1 MADQPPDGFREEI
14 REEFLTCSI
23 CMEVYTRPKMLPCVH
38 TFCQRC
44 LEGYAAGKPSIA
56 CPTCRREVVLPSGGV
71 QNLTDNFYIAS
82 LCAKVSSPASHETH
96 QTTGQTP
103 APQAEN
109 PCSNHPGN
117 QVRSFCRTCQ
127 IATCAE
133 CADHHPGHAMD
144 DIETVL
150 TEKRGQIG
158 QTLEHAKGRIHKLYG
173 FLDELDQADSQAE
186 RSFQSAESLVHQTS
200 RRLVEEVCRQ
210 QEGVVADLRA
220 RAAARR
226 AELTQQRERVQKTM
240 SDLIVACRRAEED
253 MRTTDIQAMSTRQ
266 HDLTEIVTSQ
276 GATDLNLSGQE
287 VEFKPCS
294 DAVSIGQLGVKDSGG
309 TLTLPQSPTR
319 PQAQQ
324 AATVQANITIGGL
337 KGRGAGQFDFPTDV
351 AVTNFHIFVLDK
363 GNNRV
368 QVLDKRGSFVR
379 AFETGN
385 EFSKPQG
392 IAVNPSGQVVVTD
405 LGNGTVKIFSQEGEL
420 LEYFGEGFAK
430 PCGISIHPW
439 TGVVAISD
447 IQKERVT
454 LHRPDGSLLLTLNS
468 RGEGNKSFKKPAY
481 VGTLNSGGV
490 LISDNATQSLKLYSR
505 AGEFVRA
512 VGKTTERVDGSGQL
526 RYPRGIIVD
535 NDDNIIVADADNG
548 TVDVFDSNGKF
559 LLHTANKADGLKR
572 PTGLALLGD
581 RRLVV
586 TDTAT
591 HSVLIL
597 NMADKDIL
605 PRDAGGTDSPSK
617 VCSVM

>member
-1 MADQPPDGFREEI
+1 MADQPDGFREEI

-44 LEGYAAGKPSIA
+44 LEEYAAGKSSMA
-56 CPTCRREVVLPSGGV
+56 CPTCRREVMLPVGGV
-71 QNLTDNFYIAS
+71 QALTDNFYIAS
-82 LCAKVSSPASHETH
+82 LCAKVSSPSHET
-96 QTTGQTP
+96 QTTGQTTL
-103 APQAEN
+103 QTTN

-117 QVRSFCRTCQ
+117 QVLAFCRTCQ
-127 IATCAE
+127 IATCAA
-133 CADHHPGHAMD
+133 CADDHPGHDVD
-144 DIETVL
+144 DIATVML
-150 TEKRGQIG
+150 EKRGEIG
-158 QTLEHAKGRIHKLYG
+158 QTLDNAKGRIHKLYG
-173 FLDELDQADSQAE
+173 FLDELDQADLQAE
-186 RSFQSAESLVHQTS
+186 RNFQEAETLVNQTCQ
-200 RRLVEEVCRQ
+200 RLVEAVARQ
-210 QEGVVADLRA
+210 QEGVIGDLRA
-220 RAAARR
+220 RAGARR
-226 AELTQQRERVQKTM
+226 AELTQRREQVQTTM
-240 SDLIVACRRAEED
+240 SNLIVACRRAEED
-253 MRTTDIQAMSTRQ
+253 MRTTDLQAMSTRQ
-266 HDLTEIVTSQ
+266 HDLTEIVTSH
-276 GATDLNLSGQE
+276 GATDLNISGEE
-287 VEFKPCS
+287 VEFQPCL
-294 DAVSIGQLGVKDSGG
+294 DNVSIGQLGVKDARGSG
-309 TLTLPQSPTR
+309 TLGLPLSPTR
-319 PQAQQ
+319 TQE
-324 AATVQANITIGGL
+324 ATTQANITVGGL

-379 AFETGN
+379 AFYTGN
-385 EFSKPQG
+385 ETSKPQG

-405 LGNGTVKIFSQEGEL
+405 LGDGTVKVFSQEGQL

-439 TGVVAISD
+439 SGLVAISD

-454 LHRPDGSLLLTLNS
+454 LHRPDGSLLLTLHS
-468 RGEGNKSFKKPAY
+468 KGEGVQSFRKPAY

-490 LISDNATQSLKLYSR
+490 LISDNATQSLKLYNKD
-505 AGEFVRA
+505 GKFVRA
-512 VGKTTERVDGSGQL
+512 IGKTAERVDGSGQL
-526 RYPRGIIVD
+526 RYPRGIIAD

-548 TVDVFDSNGKF
+548 TVDVFDCNGKF

-581 RRLVV
+581 KRLVV

-605 PRDAGGTDSPSK
+605 PRDAGRTVDSPSK